1 MPEVIA
7 SCFIESI
14 GTNVLFVKDIITE
27 SFDIIV
33 CIKDK
38 FYSCKIPIA
47 AKYVE
52 SVIYAFENGLISIR
66 DKTFYVKKFYY
77 SIIINGECYYL
88 FKCNTLINDN
98 KIRKFAAENRYLFE
112 YDGRPILK

>member
-1 MPEVIA
+1 MPEIIA
-7 SCFIESI
+7 SCFVESI
-14 GTNVLFVKDIITE
+14 GTNVLFVKDIFTE

-47 AKYVE
+47 TKYVE
-52 SVIYAFENGLISIR
+52 SVIHAFENGLISIR
-66 DKTFYVKKFYY
+66 GKTFYVKKLYY

-88 FKCNTLINDN
+88 TGCYPLLTDN
-98 KIRKFAAENRYLFE
+98 KILKFATENRDLFE
-112 YDGRPILK
+112 YNGRPILK